1 MGHVAVCCLTCVRFA
16 AGDSKKG
23 VSYSLNTALPNISFG
38 TLHVYPQAMG
48 VNFSSGGDTDNY
60 TWVNEY
66 FIKPRAVATQ
76 KLGKPYMLEE
86 FGLTPEYGLANN
98 VSNARAIVF
107 NAQIEAALA
116 ANAAAIMTWE
126 VLPMLVDPEQTYDF
140 TWDSDAGQVLQAL
153 TTYAACLNNGT
164 CSRYIPPALA
174 TPPAKL
180 GQYCDV
186 GQVPQEG
193 CGYCNLAYQYAGG
206 PPTTCVRD
214 GATGPLSAT
223 CQKDFNLL
231 ICAGSCMCGL
241 PPPPPAPF
249 VAAAPGCGYNTSLFS
264 QQSVPGTGCTC
275 CDAGFDYEESCA
287 TQLSYNTST
296 DFKCNEPYVKPFCMC
311 TCGFCPAPQPP
322 PAGASRALKLGLGI
336 AVPLGTLLLCLG
348 GCLAYLLY
356 SRWKAASASASGSGS
371 KGTYTKPPEAGM
383 QDSAMASPAGSISPA
398 SSPGTTPLKPTTS
411 AV

>member
-1 MGHVAVCCLTCVRFA
+1 
-16 AGDSKKG
+16 
-23 VSYSLNTALPNISFG
+23 
-38 TLHVYPQAMG
+38 MG

-214 GATGPLSAT
+214 VT
-223 CQKDFNLL
+223 
-231 ICAGSCMCGL
+231 
-241 PPPPPAPF
+241 
-249 VAAAPGCGYNTSLFS
+249 
-264 QQSVPGTGCTC
+264 
-275 CDAGFDYEESCA
+275 
-287 TQLSYNTST
+287 
-296 DFKCNEPYVKPFCMC
+296 
-311 TCGFCPAPQPP
+311 P